1 MSWLMRYK
9 WVIVVLAAD
18 IVLYIYDQMLGREV
32 MHRTQESF
40 VEMLSFIPPIFVLLG
55 LLDVWVPR
63 EKVVAHLG
71 PDSGVAGMGLA
82 TFWVRLPQARCT
94 VRFPSQRL

>member
-40 VEMLSFIPPIFVLLG
+40 VEML
-55 LLDVWVPR
+55 R
-63 EKVVAHLG
+63 KH
-71 PDSGVAGMGLA
+71 
-82 TFWVRLPQARCT
+82 
-94 VRFPSQRL
+94 